1 MFFHYWSVSSHSSY
15 ERFSRHALFAIVC
28 ALNGKFSKSSLNK
41 ESPEGASPL
50 CTGVTP
56 GSISK
61 WQGGLG

>member
-1 MFFHYWSVSSHSSY
+1 MA
-15 ERFSRHALFAIVC
+15 RILFVCLKLQKILCAIAVVC

-61 WQGGLG
+61 SQGGLG